1 MEDHPRKNSAA
12 QEDTKIQILIQI
24 FMEKERFSLDVEPS
38 ETFENIMA
46 MIQDKEGID
55 PRHYRLCLGNSSLY
69 GGSTRTHLA
78 RSCSLSDYNIEDKT
92 TIILKF

>member
-1 MEDHPRKNSAA
+1 MEANPRKNTTA

-46 MIQDKEGID
+46 MIQDKEGIP
-55 PRHYRLCLGNSSLY
+55 PRHYRLYLGNPSPPW
-69 GGSTRTHLA
+69 STRTHLA